1 MHCCITMVHLKRM
14 RLKHLVSMYK
24 GCNFVIQTS
33 KTVYMNNNP
42 STNGIRST
50 FEDYT
55 DNTPCGLETERRVRT
70 NTPAPSTPSPKGYA

>member
-1 MHCCITMVHLKRM
+1 
-14 RLKHLVSMYK
+14 
-24 GCNFVIQTS
+24 
-33 KTVYMNNNP
+33 MNNNP

-50 FEDYT
+50 IENYT